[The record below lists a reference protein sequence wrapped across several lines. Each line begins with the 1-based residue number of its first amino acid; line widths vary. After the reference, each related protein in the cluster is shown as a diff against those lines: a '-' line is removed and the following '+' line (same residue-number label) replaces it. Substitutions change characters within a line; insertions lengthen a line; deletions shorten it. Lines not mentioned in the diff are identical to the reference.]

1 MVHVCCMPNC
11 TSRSDREVNLSYY
24 GLSLLNK
31 RLLKQ
36 WVHKIGCSNLPLN
49 QNTKVCS
56 CHFVNAKGRKL
67 RKNEA
72 PSENLPVLSI
82 SETPTV
88 RRKPPR
94 EQRPPPQPHHRDLD
108 CEKVILDED
117 KVSEEPGSTEKAV
130 NTDLKAMDLE
140 ELKKKIAM
148 LENQVETLTKEC
160 NGILANVS
168 HNDKMVIFY
177 TGFLSFASLKACFK
191 FLTPIPL
198 VP

>member
-1 MVHVCCMPNC
+1 MGIISNVRVRWFCANQSNC
-11 TSRSDREVNLSYY
+11 EVNLSYY

-108 CEKVILDED
+108 CDKVILDED

-140 ELKKKIAM
+140 ELMKKIAM
-148 LENQVETLTKEC
+148 LEN
-160 NGILANVS
+160 
-168 HNDKMVIFY
+168 
-177 TGFLSFASLKACFK
+177 
-191 FLTPIPL
+191 
-198 VP
+198 